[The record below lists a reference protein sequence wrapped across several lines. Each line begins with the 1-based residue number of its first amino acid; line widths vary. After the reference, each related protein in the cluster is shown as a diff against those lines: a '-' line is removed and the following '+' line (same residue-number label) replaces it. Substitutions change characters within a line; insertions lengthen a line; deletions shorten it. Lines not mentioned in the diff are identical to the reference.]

1 MTYYPPEKQFDIDR
15 IVNQMVDEKK
25 FSLKSTHKKRK
36 KIFSKRMLVLFG
48 IFVLFVGMGGG
59 YMIYKTNS
67 TFNKITGKENSVI
80 KSFIKMLPLGD
91 NFFQVLPVEEDID
104 VIEKLKNNELDRLN
118 ILLLGVRGD
127 GDPNGGLLTDTMMI
141 FSLKPNEDKLAL
153 ISIPRDLYVEIPHRD
168 YRNKINEVYVDGVE
182 DGGWEM
188 GLDYSKKAMKM
199 VSGLDIHYVVSI
211 DFAAFKEIIDTLG
224 GVQITL
230 DRPFSEKNQFEEG
243 IIELPA
249 GSQIIDGDTALL
261 YARARFS
268 SSDFDRSKRQQQ
280 LLIAVKEKAF
290 GLGVIS
296 NPIKML
302 SIINS
307 LGNHV
312 KTDAELWEIKELVN
326 VLRKTKTDDIRKK
339 VFDTSK
345 DGLLYSSRDSNGS
358 YILLPEG
365 DNFRRIQNSCK
376 NIFN

>member
-1 MTYYPPEKQFDIDR
+1 MVYYPPEKQFDIDR
-15 IVNQMVDEKK
+15 IVNQTVNEN
-25 FSLKSTHKKRK
+25 KSSSKDIRKKRK
-36 KIFSKRMLVLFG
+36 KISSKRMLVLFG
-48 IFVLFVGMGGG
+48 IFVLFIGIGSG
-59 YMIYKTNS
+59 YMVYKANS
-67 TFNKITGKENSVI
+67 TFNKITGKENSII

-91 NFFQVLPVEEDID
+91 NFFQVLPVEEDVN

-118 ILLLGVRGD
+118 ILLLGIRGA
-127 GDPNGGLLTDTMMI
+127 GDPNGGLLTDTMI
-141 FSLKPNEDKLAL
+141 ILSLKPNEDKLAL
-153 ISIPRDLYVEIPHRD
+153 ISIPRDLYVEIPHRN
-168 YRNKINEVYVDGVE
+168 YKNKINEVYVDGVE
-182 DGGWEM
+182 DGGWGM
-188 GLDYSKKAMKM
+188 GLEYSKKAVKL
-199 VSGLDIHYVVSI
+199 VSGLNIHYVVSI

-224 GVQITL
+224 GIRITL
-230 DRPFSEKNQFEEG
+230 DKPFSEKNQFEEG

-280 LLIAVKEKAF
+280 LLLAVKEKAF
-290 GLGVIS
+290 SLGVVS
-296 NPIKML
+296 NPVKML

-312 KTDAELWEIKELVN
+312 KTDAELWEIKELVS
-326 VLRKTKTDDIRKK
+326 VFKKTKAGDIRKK

-345 DGLLYSSRDSNGS
+345 DGLLYSSRDSKGS

-365 DNFRRIQNSCK
+365 DNFKKIQDSCK

>member
-104 VIEKLKNNELDRLN
+104 VIEKLKNDELDRLN
-118 ILLLGVRGD
+118 ILLLGVRGA
-127 GDPNGGLLTDTMMI
+127 GDPNGGLLTDTMII

-153 ISIPRDLYVEIPHRD
+153 ISIPRDLYVEIPHRN
-168 YRNKINEVYVDGVE
+168 YKNKINEVYVDGVE
-182 DGGWEM
+182 DGGWGT
-188 GLDYSKKAMKM
+188 GLEYSKKAVKM

-211 DFAAFKEIIDTLG
+211 DFAAFKEIVDTLG
-224 GVQITL
+224 GVRVTL
-230 DRPFSEKNQFEEG
+230 DKPFSEKNQFEEG

-280 LLIAVKEKAF
+280 LLLAVKEKAF
-290 GLGVIS
+290 SLGVVS
-296 NPIKML
+296 NPVKML